1 MEGIYH
7 TKESLLSHLQST
19 QILKKS
25 PKELRTIRNEIHA
38 EFNKIINEIM
48 TKRKTKRDKN
58 KKISRPVYYISNS
71 SDSGEE

>member
-1 MEGIYH
+1 MEGIYQ

-19 QILKKS
+19 QILKIS
-25 PKELRTIRNEIHA
+25 PKELRKIRNEIQN
-38 EFNKIINEIM
+38 EFNTIINEI
-48 TKRKTKRDKN
+48 KKKKKNKRDKN